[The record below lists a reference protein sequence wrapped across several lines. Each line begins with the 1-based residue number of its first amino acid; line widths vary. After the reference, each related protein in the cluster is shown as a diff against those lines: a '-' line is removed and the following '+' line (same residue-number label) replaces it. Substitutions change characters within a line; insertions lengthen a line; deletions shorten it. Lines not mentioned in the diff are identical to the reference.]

1 MTLHFAYGSNM
12 SRALMAMRCP
22 GASALG
28 TASLAGWRFVVNPD
42 GVGSI
47 EPRPGRSCAACSGGW
62 ACAIWP
68 RSMLTRASI
77 PAFTFGAYCRSD
89 CGERLR
95 PALVYIAR
103 RRGEGTPRPGYISVV
118 VEAARE
124 WGLPESY
131 IRSLQRWSPSG
142 WRGARTKDTGEFG

>member
-1 MTLHFAYGSNM
+1 M
-12 SRALMAMRCP
+12 SRVLMAMRCP
-22 GASALG
+22 GARAQG
-28 TASLAGWRFVVNPD
+28 TGLLAGWRFVVNPD

-47 EPRPGRSCAACSGGW
+47 EPRSGALLRGVLWRVGLRDLAAINAYEGIDSGLYLRRVLPVRHH
-62 ACAIWP
+62 A
-68 RSMLTRASI
+68 
-77 PAFTFGAYCRSD
+77 
-89 CGERLR
+89 RLR

-103 RRGEGTPRPGYISVV
+103 RSGEGTPRPGYISIV

-142 WRGARTKDTGEFG
+142 WCGARTKDTGEFG